1 MRHTI
6 LTALTLALGA
16 AVPATAQGSPDFSW
30 HGAVA
35 AGKTLEIKGVNGSIE
50 ATLAPG
56 SEAIV
61 TATKHARHSDPDEVK
76 IQVVQTGAGVTICA
90 VYPTPRRAEE
100 ENECAAGHGGHMSTD
115 NNDVSVNFVVKVPAG
130 ALFHGSTVNGSVSAD
145 GLSADADLSTVNG
158 DVSVTS
164 GGVVEAETVNGS
176 IDATIGKAVWDGTL
190 HFGTVNGRISLRV
203 PDGLNTDLKAS
214 TVNGRITT
222 DFPVTVQGS
231 MSPREL
237 RGRIGSGG
245 RNLELETVNGS
256 IEIRKK

>member
-6 LTALTLALGA
+6 LTTLALAVGA
-16 AVPATAQGSPDFSW
+16 AAPAAAQGSPDFSW
-30 HGAVA
+30 HGAIA
-35 AGKTLEIKGVNGSIE
+35 AGKTLEIKGISGSIQ

-76 IQVVQTGAGVTICA
+76 IQVVQTSGGVTICA
-90 VYPTPRRAEE
+90 VYPTPRRAER
-100 ENECAAGHGGHMSTD
+100 ENECAAGREGHMNTD
-115 NNDVSVNFVVKVPAG
+115 DNDVAVDFVVKVPAG
-130 ALFHGSTVNGSVSAD
+130 VLFHGSNVNGSVSAE

-164 GGVVEAETVNGS
+164 GGLVEAETVNGS

-190 HFGTVNGRISLRV
+190 HFGTVNGRIALRV
-203 PDGLNTDLKAS
+203 PDGLNADLKAS

-237 RGRIGSGG
+237 RGRIGNGG
-245 RNLELETVNGS
+245 RTLEMETVNGS